1 MKTNKLALLFLAA
14 SLLIIVIKTT
24 QTDYSND
31 ENTSENQYHISQNTA
46 NSTNSNIGIIDVGN
60 RMDY

>member
-1 MKTNKLALLFLAA
+1 MKINKLALSLIAA
-14 SLLIIVIKTT
+14 SLLIIVINTT

-31 ENTSENQYHISQNTA
+31 ESTSENQYHISQNTE
-46 NSTNSNIGIIDVGN
+46 NSTNSNVGITDVGN

>member
-1 MKTNKLALLFLAA
+1 MKINKLALYLIAA

-31 ENTSENQYHISQNTA
+31 ENTSENKYHISQNTA
-46 NSTNSNIGIIDVGN
+46 NSTNSNVGITDVGN